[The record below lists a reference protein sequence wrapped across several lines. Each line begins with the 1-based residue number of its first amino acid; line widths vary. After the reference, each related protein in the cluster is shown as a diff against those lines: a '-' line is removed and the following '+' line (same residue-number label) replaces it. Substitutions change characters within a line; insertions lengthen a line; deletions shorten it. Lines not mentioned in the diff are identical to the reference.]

1 MVPTAIMPVT
11 KAMPESHR
19 PSRAERRI
27 LLGVALLALILAA
40 MAFPRL
46 VAGGLYALAPGIHA
60 NGDYPQPA
68 EIAGTLALLERA
80 QWWSESPDA
89 AMYRALSLRLA
100 GQGGEESELSGL
112 LANSPQR
119 PREWFWLARQRAGSN
134 PQKALDA
141 WRMSVYAGRVFPSIM
156 EERLEVG
163 LLLRERM
170 APADLAML
178 DDQVRLAFVLRP
190 AHVNHVMSRAQN
202 AAHRD
207 YVAAIVRNL
216 SDTDID
222 AMVRIH
228 ALH

>member
-19 PSRAERRI
+19 PSRAERRV
-27 LLGVALLALILAA
+27 LLGVALLALTLAVV
-40 MAFPRL
+40 AFPRL
-46 VAGGLYALAPGIHA
+46 VAGGLYALAPGIHENA
-60 NGDYPQPA
+60 SIPRPP
-68 EIAGTLALLERA
+68 EIAGTLALLEQA

-89 AMYRALSLRLA
+89 AMYRALSLRLG
-100 GQGGEESELSGL
+100 GQGGEENELSGL
-112 LANSPQR
+112 LARSPQR
-119 PREWFWLARQRAGSN
+119 PVEWFWLARRQAGSN
-134 PQKALDA
+134 PPKALDA

-156 EERLEVG
+156 AERLDVG
-163 LLLRERM
+163 LLLRDGM

-190 AHVNHVMSRAQN
+190 AHVNHVMSQAHN
-202 AAHRD
+202 AVHRD